1 MIWLTPDVARDIVK
15 QADVHS
21 PNEVCG
27 VLIGRVGHAPRPVPL
42 TNVDPNPRTGYMADP
57 EELAKVL
64 TRAIADDER
73 LHAIYHSHPNSPAI
87 PSRRD
92 IADWGYPDSVM
103 LIAGRDREGFAL
115 AAWKVTYGRV
125 ERVELTISDTR
136 PLGAAAAPYT
146 FAQRVL
152 LIAAAVAMAAVV
164 IVTAVALLPPPLV
177 P

>member
-1 MIWLTPDVARDIVK
+1 
-15 QADVHS
+15 
-21 PNEVCG
+21 
-27 VLIGRVGHAPRPVPL
+27 
-42 TNVDPNPRTGYMADP
+42 
-57 EELAKVL
+57 
-64 TRAIADDER
+64 
-73 LHAIYHSHPNSPAI
+73 
-87 PSRRD
+87 
-92 IADWGYPDSVM
+92 
-103 LIAGRDREGFAL
+103 
-115 AAWKVTYGRV
+115 V